1 MSKIKKYYN
10 NTSSYFITCV
20 IALVLVLGIG
30 NSNKENTQVANETDI
45 PIEQTEIGLKPV
57 EKRED
62 YYIIKDSVGKYY
74 SYYAIIFNAGSY
86 YSTQDEQIIA
96 QAEKDNAQILY
107 NMLDTDILKL
117 KALQQII

>member
-1 MSKIKKYYN
+1 MSKIKN
-10 NTSSYFITCV
+10 IIIILVVILLLAV

-30 NSNKENTQVANETDI
+30 NSNKENTQVLNETDA

-107 NMLDTDILKL
+107 NM
-117 KALQQII
+117 